1 MYPKL
6 FRKRLIPNE
15 CVELKDDEIL
25 SLDDHL
31 IVTKWKTLKPRTD
44 FHHGYS
50 CYFLDDGIKVSK
62 FLKEDGSLYYWYC
75 DIITCEK
82 NEVYNTLT
90 FIDLLADVTV
100 DANDHMNVLDI
111 DELCEAKE
119 KNMIS
124 DEQFFISVKQLGEL
138 ITTIQRGG
146 FNKYTDVLE
155 SYINE

>member
-1 MYPKL
+1 MYPTL

-25 SLDDHL
+25 HLDDHL
-31 IVTKWKTLKPRTD
+31 IVTKWQTLKPRTD

-75 DIITCEK
+75 DIITYEK
-82 NEVYNTLT
+82 NEIYNTMT

-100 DANDHMNVLDI
+100 DADNRMNVLDI

-119 KNMIS
+119 KNMIT
-124 DEQFFISVKQLGEL
+124 DKQFFISVKQLGSL
-138 ITTIQRGG
+138 ITTIQRGD
-146 FNKYTDVLE
+146 FSRYTTVLE
-155 SYINE
+155 SYMK